1 MTTQRNGRATAC
13 KQSAPQKVHRWT
25 DLILA
30 GELPEGIAGC
40 LFAILAGLTFTGI
53 LPLLLAAF
61 LIWLFDPI
69 PSWIFIAGFCVMLL
83 AIAAWLW
90 RTA

>member
-40 LFAILAGLTFTGI
+40 
-53 LPLLLAAF
+53 
-61 LIWLFDPI
+61 PI
-69 PSWIFIAGFCVMLL
+69 CHSCRTHLHRHL
-83 AIAAWLW
+83 AIASCSVSYLAF
-90 RTA
+90 